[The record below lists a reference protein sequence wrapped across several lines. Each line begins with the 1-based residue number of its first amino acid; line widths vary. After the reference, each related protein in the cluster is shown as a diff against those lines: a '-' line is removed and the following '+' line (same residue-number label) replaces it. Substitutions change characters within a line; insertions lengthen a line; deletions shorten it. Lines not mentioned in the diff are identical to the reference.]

1 MVANNRCFSNEIRFR
16 KTSPIP
22 KRITWREDPTG
33 GVPPR
38 PPPAHCRQGSSQ
50 FLVIRIVRGPASSGS
65 AILTGQAQSCIIFRA
80 LPIGSLGTTIT
91 GAFWVEPWADQ
102 LRLNIRRSS
111 NVGLATH
118 CRTLCVPIFAS
129 RLDSQR
135 RILASAV
142 PSHSP
147 TTEELLKRAEDPM
160 REDCAYLK
168 DFNAAVDALQKR
180 QAEFQTEHPAF
191 GRHS

>member
-1 MVANNRCFSNEIRFR
+1 
-16 KTSPIP
+16 
-22 KRITWREDPTG
+22 
-33 GVPPR
+33 
-38 PPPAHCRQGSSQ
+38 
-50 FLVIRIVRGPASSGS
+50 
-65 AILTGQAQSCIIFRA
+65 

-129 RLDSQR
+129 RLDLQR

-147 TTEELLKRAEDPM
+147 TTEELLKRAEDLM

-168 DFNAAVDALQKR
+168 DFNAAVDALQKGR
-180 QAEFQTEHPAF
+180 QSSRLNTPLSVATPNRQPRFQACDCRPVMAKKICS
-191 GRHS
+191 RS

>member
-1 MVANNRCFSNEIRFR
+1 M
-16 KTSPIP
+16 
-22 KRITWREDPTG
+22 
-33 GVPPR
+33 
-38 PPPAHCRQGSSQ
+38 
-50 FLVIRIVRGPASSGS
+50 S
-65 AILTGQAQSCIIFRA
+65 AQHTAIKQ
-80 LPIGSLGTTIT
+80 
-91 GAFWVEPWADQ
+91 
-102 LRLNIRRSS
+102 RRSS
-111 NVGLATH
+111 KVGLATH

-129 RLDSQR
+129 RLDLQR

-147 TTEELLKRAEDPM
+147 TTEELLKRAEDLM

-191 GRHS
+191 GRYS

>member
-1 MVANNRCFSNEIRFR
+1 
-16 KTSPIP
+16 
-22 KRITWREDPTG
+22 
-33 GVPPR
+33 
-38 PPPAHCRQGSSQ
+38 
-50 FLVIRIVRGPASSGS
+50 
-65 AILTGQAQSCIIFRA
+65 
-80 LPIGSLGTTIT
+80 
-91 GAFWVEPWADQ
+91 
-102 LRLNIRRSS
+102 
-111 NVGLATH
+111 
-118 CRTLCVPIFAS
+118 VPIFAS

-147 TTEELLKRAEDPM
+147 TTEELLKRAEDLM

-191 GRHS
+191 GRYS